1 MAANWP
7 IPAVIAGSM
16 NPGTVDPT
24 GVVASALD
32 NIERLIP
39 FPRQQSNMIEQI
51 VRAWP

>member
-1 MAANWP
+1 
-7 IPAVIAGSM
+7 M

-32 NIERLIP
+32 NIERLIR